1 MLICPIW
8 IRFLWTHTLLM
19 VNLVETFLRTTK
31 LLSRWSLKGEVQPW
45 DMCLGHTELR
55 WVGCSTESIRS
66 QDPNQTCRHQ
76 KTKWQT
82 CEPKVVLRVTNG
94 TIICICL
101 TSWIFRHPLAA
112 ISFKQ
117 KAEWCDVEKIPRRSF
132 GRFADGEGEVKSDES
147 CVVSKLVYCE
157 AEFSK
162 CEWTFRVSD
171 RTDKPSSSFGRP
183 SQGNTGGSLS
193 LRSHEKPEG
202 ITSKIGSEHS
212 EWNVSSPS
220 FGDRC
225 EEHGIKRVQK
235 FQGGNTIVP
244 AASGDRYEE
253 HEHKKIEPI
262 PNFVTWRSQPLSTR
276 RRSFKTCRISW
287 QEYRTYQNLKWKL
300 IRPIL
305 WCGDGLWYRR
315 WKLQYM
321 WIRKFGRIQGF
332 GFDDIE
338 SMFNATKR
346 LIMGDLEIR
355 NMRCL
360 DCMSLS
366 WTSSTLRVT
375 TDKKWMKTK
384 VCVFSDSV
392 FCLGK
397 IHTSREAIA
406 QWKGQVATF

>member
-1 MLICPIW
+1 MW
-8 IRFLWTHTLLM
+8 VLLA
-19 VNLVETFLRTTK
+19 
-31 LLSRWSLKGEVQPW
+31 S
-45 DMCLGHTELR
+45 
-55 WVGCSTESIRS
+55 
-66 QDPNQTCRHQ
+66 
-76 KTKWQT
+76 
-82 CEPKVVLRVTNG
+82 
-94 TIICICL
+94 
-101 TSWIFRHPLAA
+101 
-112 ISFKQ
+112 
-117 KAEWCDVEKIPRRSF
+117 
-132 GRFADGEGEVKSDES
+132 
-147 CVVSKLVYCE
+147 
-157 AEFSK
+157 
-162 CEWTFRVSD
+162 
-171 RTDKPSSSFGRP
+171 
-183 SQGNTGGSLS
+183 
-193 LRSHEKPEG
+193 
-202 ITSKIGSEHS
+202 
-212 EWNVSSPS
+212 
-220 FGDRC
+220 GDRC

-262 PNFVTWRSQPLSTR
+262 PNFVTWRSQTLSTR

-300 IRPIL
+300 IRPIY

-355 NMRCL
+355 NVRCL

-406 QWKGQVATF
+406 QWKGRVATF